1 MILFIGLAAS
11 LLAVTSNI
19 HAEDADRVVLA
30 PADRFEASLFGSYS
44 GRGQEGAGVGFSFFF
59 DRIIGVSVDAVKENI
74 TGSIDEGLNL
84 SASVVLR
91 YPIDSLR
98 LTPYALA
105 GADYNHNR
113 VEVFRNGGASRT
125 GQRVQSDEFNAHA
138 GLGAA
143 FAISKHVSVFAEGRY
158 LLFDAYDHDWSA
170 RAGLRFG
177 F

>member
-1 MILFIGLAAS
+1 MNMKKMILFIGLAAS

-19 HAEDADRVVLA
+19 HAEDADRAVLA

-91 YPIDSLR
+91 YPIDSHASHALR
-98 LTPYALA
+98 PGRRGLQSQ
-105 GADYNHNR
+105 
-113 VEVFRNGGASRT
+113 SR
-125 GQRVQSDEFNAHA
+125 
-138 GLGAA
+138 
-143 FAISKHVSVFAEGRY
+143 
-158 LLFDAYDHDWSA
+158 
-170 RAGLRFG
+170 
-177 F
+177 